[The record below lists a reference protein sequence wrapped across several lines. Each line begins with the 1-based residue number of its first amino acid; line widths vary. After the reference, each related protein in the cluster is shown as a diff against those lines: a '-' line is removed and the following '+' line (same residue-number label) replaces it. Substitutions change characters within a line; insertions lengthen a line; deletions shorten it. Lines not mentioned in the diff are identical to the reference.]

1 MVVNKYLDKKLRVL
15 NMHDEEPKIC
25 LMVTDQRKMN
35 VQFKS
40 IEDETR
46 KIYMNKKTT
55 FIYLADINQD

>member
-1 MVVNKYLDKKLRVL
+1 MVVNEYLDKKLRVL

-25 LMVTDQRKMN
+25 LMVTDQQKMN

>member
-1 MVVNKYLDKKLRVL
+1 MVVNVYLDKKLSVL
-15 NMHDEEPKIC
+15 NMQDEEPEIC
-25 LMVTDQRKMN
+25 LMVTDQKMN

>member
-1 MVVNKYLDKKLRVL
+1 MAVNEYLDKKLRVL
-15 NMHDEEPKIC
+15 NMHGEEPEIC
-25 LMVTDQRKMN
+25 LMVKDRRKMN

-46 KIYMNKKTT
+46 KTYMSKKTI

>member
-1 MVVNKYLDKKLRVL
+1 
-15 NMHDEEPKIC
+15 MHDEEHEIC
-25 LMVTDQRKMN
+25 LMVTDQRKTN

>member
-1 MVVNKYLDKKLRVL
+1 MVMNEYLDKKLRVL
-15 NMHDEEPKIC
+15 NMHDEEPEIC
-25 LMVTDQRKMN
+25 LMVTDQKMN

>member
-1 MVVNKYLDKKLRVL
+1 MVVNVYLDKKLSVL
-15 NMHDEEPKIC
+15 NMQDEEPEIR
-25 LMVTDQRKMN
+25 LMVTDQKMN